1 LGASPAGVMRGII
14 GEGAVQALIGL
25 VIGLGASLALMK
37 GLRTILFGVEPGDP
51 LTLLS
56 VGGALMVVALVAV
69 TVPALRAMRIDP
81 VTALRAQ

>member
-1 LGASPAGVMRGII
+1 
-14 GEGAVQALIGL
+14 
-25 VIGLGASLALMK
+25 
-37 GLRTILFGVEPGDP
+37 VEPGDP